1 MCQTI
6 MEPKKSCL
14 GTLHT
19 TKVKISLS
27 IFWKFESYN
36 FGTIFHLDL
45 GPINAIFEALGVLES
60 IWAQSSILQ
69 STKNRIHRGSN
80 LYVLFKNQGATRVA
94 LKWPPFHTKKGQ
106 SIFWTAYGKCTCK
119 SKTILN
125 TLYPLE
131 TFRYD
136 TLSLSMTIPH
146 LQIAVFLNSHPAVGL
161 RPTAVVMAG
170 LRPAMT
176 TGGLDERIP
185 AVIDLLQP

>member
-1 MCQTI
+1 

-27 IFWKFESYN
+27 IFWKFDSCN
-36 FGTIFHLDL
+36 FGTIFYLDL

-94 LKWPPFHTKKGQ
+94 LKWPPFQTKKGQ
-106 SIFWTAYGKCTCK
+106 SNFWTAYGKCTCK
-119 SKTILN
+119 SKIILS

-136 TLSLSMTIPH
+136 TLSLSMTISH

-176 TGGLDERIP
+176 TGGLENCKQE
-185 AVIDLLQP
+185 VE